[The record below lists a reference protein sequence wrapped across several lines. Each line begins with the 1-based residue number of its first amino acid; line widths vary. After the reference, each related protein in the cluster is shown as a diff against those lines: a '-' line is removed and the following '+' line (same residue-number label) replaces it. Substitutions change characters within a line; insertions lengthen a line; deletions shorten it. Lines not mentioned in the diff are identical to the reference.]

1 MIGQLRRMGTSER
14 VLEAMAKVPRER
26 FMPDDVRDFAYED
39 TPLHLGYGQ
48 TISAPSMVAI
58 MCDVLDVRDGNKVLD
73 VGTGWGYHAALLSV
87 LAGQGT
93 VYTMERIPQLAENA
107 RKILGELGFNNV
119 TVITGD
125 GSEGLPEHAPYD
137 RINVAAAAPQVPA
150 ALAEQLAEG
159 GRMVVPVGRYLQELV
174 LVEKKNGN
182 IQTSQKGGVAFV
194 PLVGKAGFKGD

>member
-1 MIGQLRRMGTSER
+1 MGISER

-26 FMPDDVRDFAYED
+26 FMPEDVRDFAYED
-39 TPLHLGYGQ
+39 TPLHIGHGQ

-58 MCDVLDVRDGNKVLD
+58 MCDVLDVREGNMVLD

-93 VYTMERIPQLAENA
+93 VFTVERIPELAENA
-107 RKILGELGFNNV
+107 RKILEELGFNNV

-137 RINVAAAAPQVPA
+137 RINVAAAAPQVPP
-150 ALAEQLAEG
+150 ALTEQLAEG

-174 LVEKKNGN
+174 LVEKKNGK

>member
-1 MIGQLRRMGTSER
+1 MGTSER

-26 FMPDDVRDFAYED
+26 FMPEDVRDFAYED
-39 TPLHLGYGQ
+39 TPLHLGHGQ

-58 MCDVLDVRDGNKVLD
+58 MCDVLDVRDGDRVLD

-87 LAGQGT
+87 LAGKGT
-93 VYTMERIPQLAENA
+93 VYTMERIPELAGQA
-107 RKILGELGFNNV
+107 GKILAELGFNNV

-137 RINVAAAAPQVPA
+137 RINVAAAAPQVPP
-150 ALAEQLAEG
+150 ALTEQLAEG
-159 GRMVVPVGRYLQELV
+159 GRMVVPVGRYLQELI
-174 LVEKKNGN
+174 LVEKKNGRV
-182 IQTSQKGGVAFV
+182 QTSQKGGVAFV

>member
-1 MIGQLRRMGTSER
+1 MGTSAR

-26 FMPDDVRDFAYED
+26 FMPEDVRDFAYED
-39 TPLHLGYGQ
+39 TPLHLGHGQ

-58 MCDVLDVRDGNKVLD
+58 MCDVLDVRDGNKVFD

-93 VYTMERIPQLAENA
+93 VFTVERIPELAEHA

-159 GRMVVPVGRYLQELV
+159 GRMVVPVGRYLQELI

>member
-1 MIGQLRRMGTSER
+1 
-14 VLEAMAKVPRER
+14 
-26 FMPDDVRDFAYED
+26 MPEDVRDFAYED
-39 TPLHLGYGQ
+39 TPLHLGHGQ

-58 MCDVLDVRDGNKVLD
+58 MCDVLDVSEGNKVLD

-87 LAGQGT
+87 LAGQGM
-93 VYTMERIPQLAENA
+93 VYTVERIPDLAEHA

-119 TVITGD
+119 TVVIGD

-137 RINVAAAAPQVPA
+137 RINVAAAAPQVPQ
-150 ALAEQLAEG
+150 ALTEELTEG
-159 GRMVVPVGRYLQELV
+159 GRMVVPVGRYLQELI
-174 LVEKKNGN
+174 LVEKKNGK

>member
-1 MIGQLRRMGTSER
+1 MGTSER
-14 VLEAMAKVPRER
+14 VLEAMAKVPREQ

-39 TPLHLGYGQ
+39 TPLHLGHGQ

-58 MCDVLDVRDGNKVLD
+58 MCDVLDVRDGDKVLD

-93 VYTMERIPQLAENA
+93 VFTIERIPELAEHA
-107 RKILGELGFNNV
+107 RKILAELGFNNV

-137 RINVAAAAPQVPA
+137 RINVAAAAPQVPP

-174 LVEKKNGN
+174 LVEKKNGK
-182 IQTSQKGGVAFV
+182 IQASQKGGVAFV